1 MSGDGNLDVYDGPAL
16 SRHTC
21 PTCGPGTL
29 YRGHACIHCGHR
41 LRVGRV
47 APARPK
53 KRDWRVSRKA
63 RAKEKA
69 PAVGTGA

>member
-16 SRHTC
+16 SRHDC
-21 PTCGPGTL
+21 ATCGPASL
-29 YRGHACIHCGHR
+29 YRGRACVHCGEP
-41 LRVGRV
+41 LKVAGV